1 VSELA
6 ERFSINRKTAHKW
19 VNRFSEDGKKGL
31 EDRDRRPASC
41 PWATDE
47 KVCALILRLKGK
59 HPNWGART
67 LQAVAARRHSK
78 LELPSESTVHRI
90 FEREGLVKKRRRHR
104 RMHPGCPKHE
114 RRSRTRSGRWTT
126 KGSPSSDT
134 GSSDIRSLSVI
145 CTRGSSLG
153 CEGHETISFERSKA
167 YFDLLFGE
175 YGLPERIRSDNVVP
189 FASNALAR
197 LLKLSVYF
205 IRLEIYPELIEPGHP
220 EQNEIYERMHRT
232 LKAET
237 TMPPEYSIAK

>member
-1 VSELA
+1 MSELA

-90 FEREGLVKKRRRHR
+90 FEREG
-104 RMHPGCPKHE
+104 
-114 RRSRTRSGRWTT
+114 
-126 KGSPSSDT
+126 
-134 GSSDIRSLSVI
+134 
-145 CTRGSSLG
+145 
-153 CEGHETISFERSKA
+153 HETISFERSKA

-197 LLKLSVYF
+197 LSKLSVYF

-220 EQNEIYERMHRT
+220 EQNEIHERMHRT